1 MRGRRLDG
9 GADSRKTAGH
19 ASGASRQTFRARR
32 ERERLTGLVGCSRNP
47 QPEADVSV
55 IASLKPY
62 PKMKDS
68 GVTWMG
74 EVPAHWDMRR
84 LKQICSRSALYG
96 ANIPAES
103 YTDDGIRFL
112 RTTDI
117 TDDGGL
123 NAGGV
128 FVRDGLV
135 RNHLLADGDLLLS
148 RSGTIG
154 RSFLYEREK
163 HGACAYAGYL
173 VRFVFNAD
181 AVPGYV
187 FWFTKT
193 RAFSDFVRL
202 TAISS
207 TIENLNGEKYAN
219 CPLPIPPISEQAAI
233 ARFLDRAVLRIQ
245 RYVAAKKKLLALLD
259 EQKQTMISQ
268 VITGQIDVRTG
279 APYSAYK
286 PSGIPWLGE
295 VPSHWFVAPLKRYC
309 HFRGGTGFPISA
321 QGIADEDVIFA
332 KVSDMNRE
340 GNERSLWTAANS
352 LSRDAVRSLGANIFG
367 PNSIVF
373 PKVGGAL
380 LTNKRR
386 VIVRDTCI
394 DNNLMGCTVTGAD
407 PGYVFHLLSCIDL
420 GGLAKPGP
428 VPAVSERDVREI
440 RVTVP
445 PHREQMDIARFLEDR
460 LSALVKRRAGAVRQ
474 VEFVS
479 EYRDRL
485 VADLVT
491 GKLDARWGVHAQP
504 KSDHGVS

>member
-1 MRGRRLDG
+1 MQSAFLHYCL
-9 GADSRKTAGH
+9 KTARSEIRSHGAGTTFTELSRRKLADFRVPVPPSGEQEGIARILH
-19 ASGASRQTFRARR
+19 ANDRRIAR
-32 ERERLTGLVGCSRNP
+32 
-47 QPEADVSV
+47 
-55 IASLKPY
+55 Y
-62 PKMKDS
+62 
-68 GVTWMG
+68 
-74 EVPAHWDMRR
+74 
-84 LKQICSRSALYG
+84 
-96 ANIPAES
+96 
-103 YTDDGIRFL
+103 
-112 RTTDI
+112 
-117 TDDGGL
+117 L
-123 NAGGV
+123 NAKQK
-128 FVRDGLV
+128 LIA
-135 RNHLLADGDLLLS
+135 LLA
-148 RSGTIG
+148 
-154 RSFLYEREK
+154 
-163 HGACAYAGYL
+163 
-173 VRFVFNAD
+173 
-181 AVPGYV
+181 
-187 FWFTKT
+187 
-193 RAFSDFVRL
+193 
-202 TAISS
+202 
-207 TIENLNGEKYAN
+207 
-219 CPLPIPPISEQAAI
+219 
-233 ARFLDRAVLRIQ
+233 
-245 RYVAAKKKLLALLD
+245 
-259 EQKQTMISQ
+259 EQKRAMISQ
-268 VITGQIDVRTG
+268 VVTGQIDVRTG

-295 VPSHWFVAPLKRYC
+295 VPSHWYVAPLKRYC

-420 GGLAKPGP
+420 GRLAKPGP

-445 PHREQMDIARFLEDR
+445 PHREQMAIVRFLEDR

-491 GKLDARWGVHAQP
+491 GKLDARRGVHAQP